1 MIYNYQYYVWS
12 LEPEKPV
19 RPEHIE
25 FSNVSTDSV
34 TIQWTVAYI
43 SYSPEH
49 YVVSY
54 GTDKNNLIQ
63 NSTSSNYSGD
73 DINISNMNYSV
84 ELNDL
89 EDGTM
94 YYVEVVAINTANKSM
109 RSMIKSFITTSLPTT
124 ATGLINIC

>member
-1 MIYNYQYYVWS
+1 M
-12 LEPEKPV
+12 
-19 RPEHIE
+19 
-25 FSNVSTDSV
+25 
-34 TIQWTVAYI
+34 AYI

-54 GTDKNNLIQ
+54 GTDKNNLTQ
-63 NSTSSNYSGD
+63 NTSLNYSGD
-73 DINISNMNYSV
+73 DINISSVNYSV

-109 RSMIKSFITTSLPTT
+109 RSMIESFITEELPTT
-124 ATGLINIC
+124 TTPPEGKYADYRFM